1 MALENKVDDLTRE
14 ILGRAELASKS
25 LIYTI
30 DDLLK
35 LTKAEDGPFHPFEKT
50 FSLSQTGNLETS

>member
-1 MALENKVDDLTRE
+1 MALENKLDELTRE
-14 ILGRAELASKS
+14 ILGKAELASKS

-35 LTKAEDGPFHPFEKT
+35 LTKAEDGPFHPFEET
-50 FSLSQTGNLETS
+50 FNLSQTGK